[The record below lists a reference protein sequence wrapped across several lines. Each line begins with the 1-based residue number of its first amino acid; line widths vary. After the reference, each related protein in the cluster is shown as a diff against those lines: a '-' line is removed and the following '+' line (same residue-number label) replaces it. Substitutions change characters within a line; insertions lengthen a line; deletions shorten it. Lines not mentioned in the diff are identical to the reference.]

1 MEERDRGRAGQGRG
15 SAWGEV
21 EALLLDLLDTVGTDV
36 SCADTEC
43 ADRVAE
49 AVALC
54 RNRLAE
60 IREAAR
66 ERDRRLR
73 RLRTE
78 KEEVLGVVAHDLRTP
93 LVAIQG
99 FAQLLRRTARE
110 DGLSPRQAEYVD
122 RILQATAA
130 MNRLVE
136 DLLTARR
143 LDQGTLPFRPRPVD
157 VAGFLDDLLAVHR
170 EAARQKGVS
179 VRVEVPGAVPEVRL
193 DPDRLGQA
201 LGNMIQNAVRFT
213 PAGGEVGVRVRQA
226 RDGLEF
232 SVYDQGPGI
241 DEDLLPRLFHEETR
255 RSLADTAGPGY
266 GLGLAICRDIAA
278 LHGGTVGAENLPGGG
293 SRFWLQ
299 LPAGRTGGDD
309 GPPA

>member
-1 MEERDRGRAGQGRG
+1 MEERDPGLSGPGG
-15 SAWGEV
+15 GLAWDEV
-21 EALLLDLLDTVGTDV
+21 ESLLRELLETVGTDV

-49 AVALC
+49 AVARC

-60 IREAAR
+60 IREATL
-66 ERDRRLR
+66 ERDR

-78 KEEVLGVVAHDLRTP
+78 KEEVLGIVAHDLRTP

-99 FAQLLRRTARE
+99 FAQLLRRTVRE
-110 DGLSPRQAEYVD
+110 DGLSPRQTEYVN

-143 LDQGTLPFRPRPVD
+143 LDQGTLPFRPRLVA

-179 VRVEVPGAVPEVRL
+179 VRVEDAGEVPEARF

-213 PAGGEVGVRVRQA
+213 PSGGEVRVRVRTG
-226 RDGLEF
+226 RGGLEF

-241 DEDLLPRLFHEETR
+241 DENLLPCLFHEETR

-278 LHGGTVGAENLPGGG
+278 LHGGTVGAENLPEGG
-293 SRFWLQ
+293 SRFWLR
-299 LPAGRTGGDD
+299 LPPGRTGGDH

>member
-1 MEERDRGRAGQGRG
+1 MEERDRGRAGPG
-15 SAWGEV
+15 SGLAWDEV
-21 EALLLDLLDTVGTDV
+21 ETLLLELLETVGTDV

-60 IREAAR
+60 IREATR

-78 KEEVLGVVAHDLRTP
+78 KEEVLGIVAHDLRTP

-99 FAQLLRRTARE
+99 FAQLLRRTGRE

-143 LDQGTLPFRPRPVD
+143 LDQGTLPFRPRL
-157 VAGFLDDLLAVHR
+157 VAVAEFLDDLLAVHR

-179 VRVEVPGAVPEVRL
+179 VRVEAAGARPEARF

-213 PAGGEVGVRVRQA
+213 SSGGEVRVRVRTA
-226 RDGLEF
+226 RGGLEF

-293 SRFWLQ
+293 SRFWLR
-299 LPAGRTGGDD
+299 LPTGRTGGDH